1 MKKIIFILILCMILT
16 TVTGCSDDMVSKDSV
31 FVPIK
36 ENIYSKLVYHSKT
49 KVMYVVSK
57 DGIYS
62 VLVNPDGSPMLYTKK
77 EEEE

>member
-1 MKKIIFILILCMILT
+1 MKKIIFILIICMILMC
-16 TVTGCSDDMVSKDSV
+16 GCSDNLVSKDSV

-36 ENIYSKLVYHSKT
+36 ESIYSKLVYHSKT

-57 DGIYS
+57 DGVYS

-77 EEEE
+77 EEDE